1 MFCLHPNLQAYL
13 VGSTDL
19 YEMYRNDPDLATAR
33 TLALIALFLNLI
45 GFFLALITI
54 FLAVLPFI
62 LMFLDYVFI
71 YKPLAD
77 GNAVG
82 AEVPSLLLGILQL
95 FVGGVLSG
103 IILII
108 AWVKIRDSIIKNG
121 GRSSVI

>member
-1 MFCLHPNLQAYL
+1 
-13 VGSTDL
+13 
-19 YEMYRNDPDLATAR
+19 MYRNDTDLATAR

-45 GFFLALITI
+45 SFFFALITI

-62 LMFLDYVFI
+62 LMFLDYFFI

-77 GNAVG
+77 GNATR
-82 AEVPSLLLGILQL
+82 AEVPTLLLGILQL

-108 AWVKIRDSIIKNG
+108 AWVKIRDSLIKNG

>member
-1 MFCLHPNLQAYL
+1 
-13 VGSTDL
+13 
-19 YEMYRNDPDLATAR
+19 MYRNDPDLATAR